1 MLYPAR
7 LSLRLDGE
15 IKSFSDEPKL
25 REFSASKPALQQ
37 LRKELLYIEKATI
50 RNKKLTNEKAHW

>member
-25 REFSASKPALQQ
+25 REFSAFKPALQ